1 MWGTAEGG
9 SSVSPTVIQAN
20 NTPPAQI
27 QEENPMKPTK
37 KRSLPLFWRLMA
49 LITGFWFLLVTAGTT
64 VTLRYSL
71 MALREQI
78 DDILMSTV
86 ATLAHAPGVQRVVA
100 QGYCDEEM
108 SDYLTDVVRN
118 TRDLQYITIADTDS
132 LRLYHVDPDFIGM
145 PFEGGDEQ
153 RALDGEIYLSD
164 AVPSNFQPQHRAFH
178 PIFDEG
184 GQVMG
189 FVMASATF
197 ESIDKLRDEIFS
209 TYGQLFLLL
218 LILTLIFGGALAVY
232 LGQQLRGVRPEDLI
246 RMYLTQNDTLNA
258 LDEGLISFDKTGRV
272 RLVNAAAAKMLG
284 KKEELLV
291 GRQVDDLIR
300 DEQGESLRGRSN
312 FCFQSNRPNILV
324 KSVQL
329 PDGNLWSREVLV
341 MADKSEVRRYAEELG
356 GTKHMINSLRANTH
370 EFLNKLQV
378 ISGLLQMGRTED
390 AQRFIG
396 SIATAHEHV
405 TGPVLQLIRNTG
417 VAALILGK
425 ASNMRELDIDFVLMR
440 NTALPERS
448 RCLSTEE
455 LVTVVGN
462 LMENAIE
469 AANAIPADELR
480 VVVLQ
485 LTEDEK
491 GLYIMVSDTGTGI
504 EPGVL
509 PHIFETGYSTKAAT
523 GRGVGMGRVREIV
536 DSHGG
541 TIDVETDPGSGT
553 TFTIILSQKQG
564 GST

>member
-1 MWGTAEGG
+1 
-9 SSVSPTVIQAN
+9 
-20 NTPPAQI
+20 
-27 QEENPMKPTK
+27 MKPTK
-37 KRSLPLFWRLMA
+37 KRSLPLFWRLTA
-49 LITGFWFLLVTAGTT
+49 LITGFWFLLVTASTT

-71 MALREQI
+71 QALQEQI

-86 ATLAHAPGVQRVVA
+86 ATLAHAPGIQRVVA

-108 SDYLTDVVRN
+108 TDYLTDVVRN
-118 TRDLQYITIADTDS
+118 TRDLQYITIADADAV
-132 LRLYHVDPDFIGM
+132 RLYHIDPDFIGL

-164 AVPSNFQPQHRAFH
+164 ATPDNFQRQHRAFH

-184 GQVMG
+184 GQVVG

-291 GRQVDDLIR
+291 DRQVDDLIR
-300 DEQGESLRGRSN
+300 DEQGQSLRGRSN
-312 FCFQSNRPNILV
+312 SSFQSNHPNILV

-440 NTALPERS
+440 NSALPERS

-523 GRGVGMGRVREIV
+523 GRGVGMGRVKEIV
-536 DSHGG
+536 ESHGG

>member
-1 MWGTAEGG
+1 
-9 SSVSPTVIQAN
+9 
-20 NTPPAQI
+20 
-27 QEENPMKPTK
+27 MKPTK
-37 KRSLPLFWRLMA
+37 KRSLPLFWRLTA
-49 LITGFWFLLVTAGTT
+49 LITGFWFLLVTASTT

-71 MALREQI
+71 QALQEQI

-86 ATLAHAPGVQRVVA
+86 STLANAPGIQRVVA

-108 SDYLTDVVRN
+108 TDYLTDVVRN
-118 TRDLQYITIADTDS
+118 TRDLQYITIADADAI
-132 LRLYHVDPDFIGM
+132 RLYHIDPEYIGL

-153 RALDGEIYLSD
+153 RALAGEIYLSD
-164 AVPSNFQPQHRAFH
+164 ATPDNFQRQHRAFH
-178 PIFDEG
+178 PIFDDR
-184 GQVMG
+184 GQVVG

-197 ESIDKLRDEIFS
+197 ESIDKLRSEIFT

-291 GRQVDDLIR
+291 DRQVDDLIR
-300 DEQGESLRGRSN
+300 DEQGESLQGRSN
-312 FCFQSNRPNILV
+312 SSFQSNRPNILV

-341 MADKSEVRRYAEELG
+341 LADKSEVRRYAEELG

-390 AQRFIG
+390 ALRYIG
-396 SIATAHEHV
+396 SIAAAHEHV
-405 TGPVLQLIRNTG
+405 TGPVMQLIRNTG

-425 ASNMRELDIDFVLMR
+425 ASNMRELDVDFVLMR
-440 NTALPERS
+440 NSALPERS

-509 PHIFETGYSTKAAT
+509 PHIFETGYSTKSAT
-523 GRGVGMGRVREIV
+523 GRGVGMGRVKEIV
-536 DSHGG
+536 ESHGG

-553 TFTIILSQKQG
+553 TFTIIIG
-564 GST
+564 REEGERT